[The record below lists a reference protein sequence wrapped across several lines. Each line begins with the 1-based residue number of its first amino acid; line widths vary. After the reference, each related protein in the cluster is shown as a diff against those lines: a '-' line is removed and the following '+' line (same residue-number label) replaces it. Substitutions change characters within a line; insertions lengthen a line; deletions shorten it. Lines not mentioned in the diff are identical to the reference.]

1 MEIFTLLET
10 IEDLIENSRKMPFS
24 NKCIVDKDEIL
35 DAIKEIRLK
44 LPDDLKQAKWVKEER
59 TRIIQEAK
67 KEGEDIVKEA
77 ENRIIAMIDEHEITR
92 KSYEEKQKIIESA
105 NDMAREMSEGTK
117 EYADNILAEVE
128 DTMATLMGNMEAAQA
143 TVNSALATIKNNR
156 NELK

>member
-1 MEIFTLLET
+1 MNDNKIRKKIKELSKLYMDISIHQIIALYEEEINCNEEVYENEDEKIEKIYKCINKIRDEQINENKT
-10 IEDLIENSRKMPFS
+10 IDLIVQYLN
-24 NKCIVDKDEIL
+24 
-35 DAIKEIRLK
+35 
-44 LPDDLKQAKWVKEER
+44 
-59 TRIIQEAK
+59 
-67 KEGEDIVKEA
+67 
-77 ENRIIAMIDEHEITR
+77 
-92 KSYEEKQKIIESA
+92 YEEKQKIIESA